1 MCPATAGQNAFLVQ
15 RLVTSMRYF
24 RFLLLLML
32 ALLQFACAEMQFV
45 QKEAVHTPKPERE
58 PALREP
64 TVTVKPV
71 SPPPAVTIQPHVEQ
85 APVRQ
90 AAPAEQSGAPSQA
103 AVPPAVLA
111 LMNEAE
117 ASRTQG
123 NFDTAVAKLERALRI
138 QPRNAAL
145 WHELASVR
153 LQQHK
158 PRLAEDLARK
168 SNTLARHDRALK
180 RKNWELIARARHLQ
194 GNEEGAQEAEQ
205 KAQAF

>member
-1 MCPATAGQNAFLVQ
+1 
-15 RLVTSMRYF
+15 
-24 RFLLLLML
+24 ML
-32 ALLQFACAEMQFV
+32 ALLQFACAEMQPF
-45 QKEAVHTPKPERE
+45 QKEAVHTPKSERE
-58 PALREP
+58 PVP

-71 SPPPAVTIQPHVEQ
+71 SAPPAVTIQPHVEY
-85 APVRQ
+85 APARQ

-103 AVPPAVLA
+103 ATAPPAVLA
-111 LMNEAE
+111 LMSEAE
-117 ASRTQG
+117 ESRTQG
-123 NFDTAVAKLERALRI
+123 NFDTAAAKLERALRI

-158 PRLAEDLARK
+158 PRLAEDLAKK
-168 SNTLARHDRALK
+168 SNALAHHDRALK

-194 GNEEGAQEAEQ
+194 EDEEGAQEAER

>member
-1 MCPATAGQNAFLVQ
+1 MIV
-15 RLVTSMRYF
+15 
-24 RFLLLLML
+24 
-32 ALLQFACAEMQFV
+32 LLQFACAEMQSV
-45 QKEAVHTPKPERE
+45 QKEPVLPQKVERKPV
-58 PALREP
+58 PREP

-71 SPPPAVTIQPHVEQ
+71 SPRPKVTIQPHAEK

-90 AAPAEQSGAPSQA
+90 AAPTRQNEAPSQPA
-103 AVPPAVLA
+103 APPPPAILA
-111 LMNEAE
+111 LMSEAE
-117 ASRTQG
+117 ESRTQG
-123 NFDTAVAKLERALRI
+123 NFDTAAAKLERALRI

-158 PRLAEDLARK
+158 PRLAEDLAKK

-180 RKNWELIARARHLQ
+180 RKNWELIARARQLQ
-194 GNEEGAQEAEQ
+194 GNTEGAQEAEQ